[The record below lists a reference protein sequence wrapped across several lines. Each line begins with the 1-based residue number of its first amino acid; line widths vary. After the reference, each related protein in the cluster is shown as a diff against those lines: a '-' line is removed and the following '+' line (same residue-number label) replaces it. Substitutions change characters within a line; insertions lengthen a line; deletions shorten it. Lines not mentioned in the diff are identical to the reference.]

1 MSNKPNKIILLIL
14 ISICSISFA
23 QEDPKV
29 AASAES
35 INPVKTGEK
44 IPSVNLKTI
53 NGSVVSLDSI
63 VSSAPTVLIFY
74 RGGWCPFCNL
84 QLSGLQKI
92 ESDIMNLG
100 YQIIAVS
107 KDKPEMLSATI
118 DKDQIKYTL
127 LSDNEGTAAKEF
139 GIAFKVADEYIT
151 KLQSYN
157 IDLESSS
164 GTTDHILPVPAVFIL
179 DTSGNIKFEY
189 INPDY
194 KVRLDTD
201 VLLANLKSIENK

>member
-1 MSNKPNKIILLIL
+1 MLIL

-23 QEDPKV
+23 QQDSKV
-29 AASAES
+29 AASAEF

-44 IPSVNLKTI
+44 IPSVNLRNIK
-53 NGSVVSLDSI
+53 GAVVSLDSI

-74 RGGWCPFCNL
+74 RGGWCPFCNV

-92 ESDIMNLG
+92 ENDIINLG

-118 DKDQIKYTL
+118 DSNQINYTL
-127 LSDNEGTAAKEF
+127 LSDNEGSAAKEF
-139 GIAFKVADEYIT
+139 GIAFKVSDEYIT
-151 KLQSYN
+151 KLKNYN

-179 DTSGNIKFEY
+179 DTSGNIKYEY

-194 KVRLDTD
+194 KIRLDTE
-201 VLLANLKSIENK
+201 VLLENIKSLAK